1 MDKMPN
7 PGNTEKSPRTDREI
21 IKKRL
26 QNHQEMTENV
36 WEILFMTYTTYSHLP
51 ITVGNAIF

>member
-1 MDKMPN
+1 MKIWTKCPT
-7 PGNTEKSPRTDREI
+7 PENTEKSPRTDREI

-36 WEILFMTYTTYSHLP
+36 WEIFMKKALLTSLNRIYY
-51 ITVGNAIF
+51 